1 MQVVIVKE
9 HFFSIGI
16 AVLLLM
22 TLYYGVN
29 AVVPPPD
36 ENVYFPEGVPR
47 YISKSSPDYTPELEQ
62 RVDRAQEA
70 YQAAQARHRG
80 ITCSIYIPVGFLTL
94 LLGSFRVRLEL
105 LRAAFIFGGLFMM
118 ITAIASGWQS
128 YSVRFIAS
136 AVTLIAV
143 IMVVRRQ
150 FSNGLVKSAGE
161 TSVPGAV

>member
-16 AVLLLM
+16 AALLLM

-36 ENVYFPEGVPR
+36 AKVYFPDGTPSR
-47 YISKSSPDYTPELEQ
+47 LSPEHKPALEQ
-62 RVDRAQEA
+62 RVEQAQER

-80 ITCSIYIPVGFLTL
+80 VVCMLYLPVGFLTL
-94 LLGSFRVRLEL
+94 LLGSFRLRLEL

-118 ITAIASGWQS
+118 ITAIASGWES
-128 YSVRFIAS
+128 YAIRFATSV
-136 AVTLIAV
+136 VTLIAV
-143 IMVVRRQ
+143 IMVVKRQ
-150 FSNGLVKSAGE
+150 FSNDLIKPA
-161 TSVPGAV
+161 